1 MKTHPIAKINLG
13 LNIVSKRPD
22 GYHNLETV
30 FFPVRLCD
38 TLEVNV
44 QDDGH
49 ATAGTESN
57 QPSVSA
63 RCQMQLSGIAVE
75 GNPQKNL
82 VVKAYD
88 LLAEE
93 FPLPPVVASLHK
105 QIPTQ
110 AGMGGG
116 SSDAT
121 AMLVTLNEMFH
132 LGLSEQQLIER
143 ATRLGADCP
152 FFVKGE
158 PAYAEGIG
166 ERLQPVSISL
176 KGWLLAIVKPPV
188 AISTKEAFM
197 HIRPSVPLTNCR
209 RVVEYAPVE
218 RWPGLLVNDFEMGI
232 FALHPQLAALKE
244 TLYRQ
249 GAAYAAMSGS
259 GSALF
264 GLFSK
269 DSIAAVKAGNASTTA
284 LQDVLQQRLHSAIP
298 ADCQLFIVSI
308 ES

>member
-1 MKTHPIAKINLG
+1 MKTYPIAKINLG

-38 TLEVNV
+38 TLEVSL
-44 QDDGH
+44 QE
-49 ATAGTESN
+49 ES
-57 QPSVSA
+57 PASASA
-63 RCQMQLSGIAVE
+63 RCQMLLSGTAVE
-75 GNPQKNL
+75 GDPQKNL
-82 VVKAYD
+82 VVKAYN

-93 FPLPPVVASLHK
+93 FPLPPVTASLHK

-116 SSDAT
+116 SSDAA
-121 AMLVTLNEMFH
+121 AMLMALNEMFH

-152 FFVKGE
+152 FFILGK
-158 PAYAEGIG
+158 PSYAEGIG
-166 ERLQPVSISL
+166 ERLQLVSLSL

-188 AISTKEAFM
+188 AVSTKEAFM
-197 HIRPSVPLTNCR
+197 HIKPSATLTNCR
-209 RVVEYAPVE
+209 RVVEHAPVE
-218 RWPGLLVNDFEMGI
+218 RWPDLLINDFEQSV
-232 FALHPQLAALKE
+232 FALHPQLANLKKL
-244 TLYRQ
+244 LYQQ

-264 GLFSK
+264 GLFR
-269 DSIAAVKAGNASTTA
+269 DDCAASRAEGGTPM
-284 LQDVLQQRLHSAIP
+284 LPPCDLLRQRLHSAMP
-298 ADCQLFIVSI
+298 TDCQLFIVSA